1 MVSSAI
7 WKKHAR
13 VSFSKTI
20 KIARLRR
27 TNAIWGLWKTHEFYY
42 LLIIYMT
49 NYLLIIYMTM
59 LCRVQSY
66 ACVTCKL
73 IDSLLIVNIF
83 RTKNICQK
91 TEIKQCVLIIN
102 NVAMFFHFWLSANE
116 NCEIFSGI
124 ILINIKEF
132 LRK

>member
-7 WKKHAR
+7 WKTHAR
-13 VSFSKTI
+13 VSLSKTI

-73 IDSLLIVNIF
+73 IYSLLIVNIF
-83 RTKNICQK
+83 RTKNISRSDRSK
-91 TEIKQCVLIIN
+91 TMRFNYKNCCIS
-102 NVAMFFHFWLSANE
+102 FFGSQPIRITKVFLW
-116 NCEIFSGI
+116 I
-124 ILINIKEF
+124 ILINIKDF